1 MDKQQFL
8 LDQLADKVKVFK
20 AESEK
25 HKRLH
30 RRLRYAVFLLTS
42 LSALLAGLALKFP
55 ESAAAIS
62 VVILLVSAGTGVLT
76 SVEGLRKPAELWIH
90 ERMTYYALMDLQREA
105 AFVLDEA
112 SPPELL
118 EKYFF
123 RLQEILGASNDKW
136 NRQIV
141 GKRQTQSADAASAG
155 RPAPAEV

>member
-1 MDKQQFL
+1 MDKRQFL
-8 LDQLADKVKVFK
+8 LDQLADKVKAFK
-20 AESEK
+20 GESER
-25 HKRLH
+25 HKRLY
-30 RRLRYAVFLLTS
+30 RWLRYAVFVLTS
-42 LSALLAGLALKFP
+42 LSALLAGLALKLP

-62 VVILLVSAGTGVLT
+62 VVILLVSAGSGVLS

-112 SPPELL
+112 SPPELV

-123 RLQEILGASNDKW
+123 RLQDILGASNDKW

-141 GKRQTQSADAASAG
+141 GKREAPATDTTKAGQPVADA
-155 RPAPAEV
+155 